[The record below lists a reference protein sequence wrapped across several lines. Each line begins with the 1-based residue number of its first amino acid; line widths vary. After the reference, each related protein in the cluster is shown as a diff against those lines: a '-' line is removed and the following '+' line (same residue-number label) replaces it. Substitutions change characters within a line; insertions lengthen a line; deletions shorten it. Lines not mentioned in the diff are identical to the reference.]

1 MPQND
6 NPLYQRALKSIRRN
20 QIVCALLFL
29 PMAAGCWYSAQIERP
44 PDGAGAFVD
53 DGKIQLIAHGQTEA
67 EMAAIFDHELTHLF
81 GKGRFNKIG
90 RDGWLAYA
98 YPVVLAMERG
108 GPGMLPKSMLSG
120 GFDRKLTMHFFLRRR
135 HGCCYFS

>member
-1 MPQND
+1 
-6 NPLYQRALKSIRRN
+6 
-20 QIVCALLFL
+20 
-29 PMAAGCWYSAQIERP
+29 MAAGCWYSAQIERP